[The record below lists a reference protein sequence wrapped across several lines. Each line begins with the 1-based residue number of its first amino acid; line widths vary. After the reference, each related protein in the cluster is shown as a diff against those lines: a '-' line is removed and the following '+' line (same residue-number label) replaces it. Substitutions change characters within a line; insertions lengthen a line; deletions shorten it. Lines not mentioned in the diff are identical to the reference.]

1 MKDRSGGKRDHPLGR
16 LDPDDLDMITTF
28 VLESGS
34 IKALARHYGV
44 SYPTMRNRLDE
55 LIGRLRRAL
64 DESAGDPLTD
74 YLAELIE
81 QGRIAPNVARRIR
94 SLHRSRP
101 DAPEEPD
108 ESAGLRIVPG
118 AEGASGG

>member
-1 MKDRSGGKRDHPLGR
+1 MQDRIGGNRLHPLAR

-55 LIGRLRRAL
+55 LIERVRGAI
-64 DESAGDPLTD
+64 EASAGDPLTD

-81 QGRIAPNVARRIR
+81 QGRIAPDVARRIR
-94 SLHRSRP
+94 SLHRARS
-101 DAPEEPD
+101 
-108 ESAGLRIVPG
+108 ESGPVSDDRSDLRVLR
-118 AEGASGG
+118 GGGGSTGE

>member
-1 MKDRSGGKRDHPLGR
+1 MESRSGGKPLHPLAR
-16 LDPDDLDMITTF
+16 LDHDDLDMITTF

-55 LIGRLRRAL
+55 LIGRVRRTIEGEKS
-64 DESAGDPLTD
+64 DVLTR

-81 QGRIAPNVARRIR
+81 QGRIAPDVARRIR
-94 SLHRSRP
+94 SLHQAGSESG
-101 DAPEEPD
+101 PESEARGD
-108 ESAGLRIVPG
+108 LRLVEG
-118 AEGASGG
+118 AEGPARG